1 MMTKMSGSGPE
12 SEAGSAARVS
22 VIMPAYNTAHYIREA
37 IDSVLEQ
44 DYPNKELIVIDDGST
59 DGTVEVL
66 RSYGDRI
73 TLLTQH
79 NQGSAV
85 ARNAG
90 LEAARGEYIAFLDSD
105 DVWLPGKLRLQIEHL
120 QRHPDVGMVYARWS
134 VWKPEADGLFPPL
147 ADLGKLNGRASG
159 DDASAPQG
167 LVPERSGWL
176 YNRLLFSSL
185 LHTITVLARRE
196 FVDTVGRFD
205 PELKRGQDYDFWIR
219 ASRLTE
225 IHQLDR
231 VLALY
236 RVHGDGCVKKWPHVN
251 YEKVVVQK
259 ALQRWGLEGP
269 DGTRTAPGAVRRRL
283 ADACFSFGYHHY
295 WEGSPRLAVQAFG
308 EAVARRPWHPNSWR
322 YLFKSLIKA
331 GLRSEVPTEQ
341 SASRAE
347 RA

>member
-1 MMTKMSGSGPE
+1 MT
-12 SEAGSAARVS
+12 AAPLVS

-73 TLLTQH
+73 TLLTQR

-90 LEAARGEYIAFLDSD
+90 LAAARGEYVAFLDSD
-105 DVWLPGKLRLQIEHL
+105 DVWLAGKLRLQIDHL
-120 QRHPDVGMVYARWS
+120 QRHPDIGMVYTRWS
-134 VWKPEADGLFPPL
+134 VWKPGADGVFPPL
-147 ADLGKLNGRASG
+147 ASLGHVREDGPA
-159 DDASAPQG
+159 DEPMPD

-196 FVDTVGRFD
+196 FVDRVGRFD

-236 RVHGDGCVKKWPHVN
+236 RVHGDGCAKKWPHVN

-259 ALQRWGLEGP
+259 ALTRWGLEGP

-308 EAVARRPWHPNSWR
+308 EALARRPWHPNSWR
-322 YLFKSLIKA
+322 YFVMSLVKT
-331 GLRSEVPTEQ
+331 GLRPAAG
-341 SASRAE
+341 SAGAR
-347 RA
+347 